1 MGKRAMCGLIVIESW
16 SNPFKKFSKSQT
28 LVLVWHIFQVYVWF
42 GQNFGGNTREK
53 IPKKIKIKNEGK
65 YNIDLKLIN
74 YFYKLF
80 QTHFTYFNFLI

>member
-42 GQNFGGNTREK
+42 EQNLGEIQEKNT
-53 IPKKIKIKNEGK
+53 KKKKKKKKKKEN
-65 YNIDLKLIN
+65 
-74 YFYKLF
+74 
-80 QTHFTYFNFLI
+80 TT